1 MPRLARAP
9 RGEGGRLSE
18 TRSAG
23 ALPACILAWLV
34 PGAGHLYLGRVGK
47 GLVLL
52 GAIGGLF
59 VLGLAMDARLQMY
72 FGLDDPLSFLRSLA
86 QMAIGL
92 PYFAVRYLGLD
103 SGQVTSPAHEY
114 GNTFTEVGGL
124 LNVMVILDA
133 LDTAL
138 GRKA

>member
-1 MPRLARAP
+1 MSEPRS
-9 RGEGGRLSE
+9 G
-18 TRSAG
+18 G
-23 ALPACILAWLV
+23 ALPACILAWLI

-52 GAIGGLF
+52 GAIGALF
-59 VLGLAMDARLQMY
+59 VLGVGMDARLQVY
-72 FGLDDPLSFLRSLA
+72 FGLDDPLAILRSLA

-92 PYFAVRYLGLD
+92 PYFAARYYGLD
-103 SGQVTSPAHEY
+103 SGLVTSPAHEY